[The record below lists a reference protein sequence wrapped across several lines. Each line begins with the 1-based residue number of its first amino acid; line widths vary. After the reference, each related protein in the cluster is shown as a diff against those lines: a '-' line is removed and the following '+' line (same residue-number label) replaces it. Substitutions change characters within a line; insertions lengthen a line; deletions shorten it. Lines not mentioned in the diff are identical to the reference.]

1 MGKGGT
7 EINYPQQQSYGESL
21 RDSLTAQIDLA
32 PELFAAE
39 ASQQYGRP
47 AYAQLE
53 TDILKDTLLGQQ
65 RWTPDEGA
73 MPEIQPMPAGQ
84 APAGAGAPDWAS
96 MAPSVQQAQTDQ
108 MRALYQLGTQ
118 GLARREGDPNWADSI
133 SQEQLSALGQMG
145 YIDPEITKA
154 NAYQPQVQE
163 QVAQGVQQWM
173 RDSGREGDIGQ
184 LDAFANIN
192 QLDAGGIYD
201 TWAGSRGQVAQP
213 QQQAGGVI
221 PMDRPVEGDFMQAY
235 MGGMTQPQ
243 REQAATWAENMR
255 SGAFTPEQLVREFGV
270 PAELAQRAPT
280 MTDDELSRLHYDYYG
295 KGEGYSLPVAGEMGR
310 GGGLL
315 EMMGGAEAG
324 YRDGEFQGLATFG
337 SDVAAESAR
346 RQRESDIQDVTDMAP
361 DLRSAME
368 AADPIGATLLTEMG
382 AQAEN
387 ELKARGDLT
396 PRERRMAEQAARKAW
411 TQRGLVRDPQAVVDE
426 LSSLEDA
433 QRLRKAERRGFAQQ
447 VMGASKTMGA
457 DPFMAILGRPSGAGQ
472 QVAQSGIG
480 TAGYG
485 LTAGPG
491 VVFNPEA
498 GLSYMLG
505 QQQNQANLAAAQA
518 SANATRS
525 AGMAGGL
532 GALGGG
538 IAQGAII
545 ACWVAREVYGED
557 NPKWEQFRH
566 WMLNKSPV
574 WFREWYLTHGEFVAE
589 WLKDKPELKS
599 RIKVFMDSKLE
610 A

>member
-7 EINYPQQQSYGESL
+7 EINYPRQQSYGESL

-73 MPEIQPMPAGQ
+73 MPEIQPMPVGQ
-84 APAGAGAPDWAS
+84 APAGAGVAGWAS
-96 MAPSVQQAQTDQ
+96 LAPSVQQDEVAN

-118 GLARREGDPNWADSI
+118 GMVRKDKFGKWSEGEVT
-133 SQEQLSALGQMG
+133 QQQLDALQQMG
-145 YIDPEITKA
+145 YLDPGAHGVTHFGTDNI
-154 NAYQPQVQE
+154 YQPKLQDA
-163 QVAQGVQQWM
+163 VAEGVSQWM

-184 LDAFANIN
+184 LDAFWNMDN
-192 QLDAGGIYD
+192 LDAGSVYD

-221 PMDRPVEGDFMQAY
+221 PMDRPVEGDFMRAY

-255 SGAFTPEQLVREFGV
+255 SGAFTPEQLVSEFGV

-295 KGEGYSLPVAGEMGR
+295 KGQGYALPVAGETGR

-324 YRDGEFQGLATFG
+324 YRDGTFQGLATFG

-346 RQRESDIQDVTDMAP
+346 RQREADIQDVKDMAP
-361 DLRSAME
+361 GLRSAME
-368 AADPIGATLLTEMG
+368 AADPLGASLLSEMG
-382 AQAEN
+382 TQAQE
-387 ELKARGDLT
+387 ELAARGDLT

-426 LSSLEDA
+426 LSALEDA

-518 SANATRS
+518 QANATRQ
-525 AGMAGGL
+525 AGMYSGL

-538 IAQGAII
+538 IGQGL
-545 ACWVAREVYGED
+545 
-557 NPKWEQFRH
+557 
-566 WMLNKSPV
+566 LN
-574 WFREWYLTHGEFVAE
+574 
-589 WLKDKPELKS
+589 
-599 RIKVFMDSKLE
+599 M
-610 A
+610 